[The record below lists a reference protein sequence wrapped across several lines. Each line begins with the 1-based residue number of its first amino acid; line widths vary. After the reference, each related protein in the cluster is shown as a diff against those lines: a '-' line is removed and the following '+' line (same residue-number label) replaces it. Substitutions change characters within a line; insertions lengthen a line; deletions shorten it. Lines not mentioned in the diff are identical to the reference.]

1 MSRTVVSATHRTPRP
16 APRHLLAYLEE
27 GRVRVFA
34 ARRQSLWIAQQL
46 PEAEELR
53 IEARL
58 RELNRTG
65 RRTDVVEIQLH
76 EDEEMCSVSVLCVRA

>member
-1 MSRTVVSATHRTPRP
+1 MPRTAASATHQTPRP
-16 APRHLLAYLEE
+16 EPRHLLAYLEE

-46 PEAEELR
+46 PEAEEQR

-58 RELNRTG
+58 RELHRTG
-65 RRTDVVEIQLH
+65 RRTDVVEILLH
-76 EDEEMCSVSVLCVRA
+76 EDEVTSPVSVLCVRA